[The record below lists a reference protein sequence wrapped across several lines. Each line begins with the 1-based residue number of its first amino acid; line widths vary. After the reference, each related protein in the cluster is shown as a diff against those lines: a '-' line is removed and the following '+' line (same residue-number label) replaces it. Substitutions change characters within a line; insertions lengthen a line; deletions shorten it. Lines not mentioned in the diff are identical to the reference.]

1 MQRTSRRRF
10 LAGIGTASATLAAGC
25 STGGSSGG
33 SGDSAGGTTES
44 TGGGTTNGGSASA
57 NTTNGS
63 NGTTGGSDT
72 TSGSSGGGSG
82 TSGGETT
89 VAAGPDGRL
98 VFEPKEVEVAV
109 GDTVVWEFKSAG
121 HNVSA
126 VPKDSEKVSIPNG
139 AKSFAS
145 YESGDLYAVVPEGKT
160 YEHTFETLGEYTYV
174 CIPHVAS
181 GMVGTVTVTE

>member
-10 LAGIGTASATLAAGC
+10 LAGIGTASAALAAGC

-44 TGGGTTNGGSASA
+44 TGGGTTNDGSASA
-57 NTTNGS
+57 NTTNRGDR
-63 NGTTGGSDT
+63 TTGGSET
-72 TSGSSGGGSG
+72 TSGSSGGGSA
-82 TSGGETT
+82 TGGETT
-89 VAAGPDGRL
+89 VAAGPNGRL
-98 VFEPKEVEVAV
+98 VFEPTAVEVGV

-139 AKSFAS
+139 AKPFAS
-145 YESGDLYAVVPEGKT
+145 YESGDLYAVVPEGET
-160 YEHTFETLGEYTYV
+160 YEHTFETPGEYTYV